1 MSFHEIADMPLLA
14 VYVLFVT
21 FFAGSAFGSFFNCWA
36 WRIVHHESILHGRSH
51 CPACGHPLGVL
62 DLIPVFSWFLLHG
75 KCRYCNGKISPRY
88 VIAEILSGAG
98 FVLCVLRF
106 GLTMETARAVL
117 LFCFLFVLSLV
128 DLESYLI
135 PDRFIL
141 TILAL
146 WAVTL
151 PMILREQAMAAMS
164 AMENVTENFGA
175 LIGKGYLLGTVSGIA
190 VGGAMLIISLIFDR
204 VTGKES
210 LGGGDI
216 KLFFAAGLYLGAAGG
231 LLCVMVS
238 CFIGL
243 IFAFLM
249 RQERIPFGPSISA
262 AFMLTFLFG
271 EPVIRWY
278 LSLLGV

>member
-1 MSFHEIADMPLLA
+1 MSFQEIAGMPFLA
-14 VYVLFVT
+14 AYILIVA

-128 DLESYLI
+128 DLESFLI

-141 TILAL
+141 AILAL

-151 PMILREQAMAAMS
+151 PLILREQATAALS
-164 AMENVTENFGA
+164 GMENVSENFGA

-190 VGGAMLIISLIFDR
+190 VGGAILIISLIFDR

-216 KLFFAAGLYLGAAGG
+216 KLFFAAGLYLGATGG

-243 IFAFLM
+243 IFAWGM

-262 AFMLTFLFG
+262 AFMITFLFG
-271 EPVIRWY
+271 DPVIRWY